1 MTIAA
6 AELERPAYACA
17 MDTPTDASEVVAFW
31 REAGEKRWFSKDA
44 AFDAEFRRRFLARH
58 EAASTGALAGWL
70 DDAESA
76 LALVLLLD
84 QFPRN
89 CFRGTV
95 RVYATDA
102 QALKATGAA
111 IDAGFDLRT
120 EPALRVFFYLPYS
133 HSEALADQDRA
144 VELAAR
150 LPGNAQ
156 AHALGHREIVRR
168 FGRFPHRNALLGR
181 MSTQEELTYLA
192 AGGFAG

>member
-1 MTIAA
+1 MTAVAA
-6 AELERPAYACA
+6 ARVPAAYARA
-17 MDTPTDASEVVAFW
+17 MGTPDSRALVAFW
-31 REAGEKRWFSKDA
+31 RDAGEKRWFSKDA
-44 AFDAEFRRRFLARH
+44 AFDAEFRRRFLPSH
-58 EAASTGALAGWL
+58 EAAAAGMLGSWL
-70 DDAESA
+70 DEAESA

-89 CFRGTV
+89 CFRGTA

-102 QALKATGAA
+102 QARAVTGAA

-120 EPALRVFFYLPYS
+120 ESALRLFFYLPYS
-133 HSEALADQDRA
+133 HSESLADQDRA

-150 LPGNAQ
+150 LPGDSH

-181 MSTQEELTYLA
+181 TSTPEERAYLA